1 MAIQTSIDI
10 FADSHSTTTEIENAV
25 IENAV
30 KSMETSSKMI
40 GNIFENKNISIVIE
54 LLYGSPES
62 RIIEKAEQ
70 IQADLVIVGSHGYNR
85 WESLLLGSVSDTLL
99 HHAPCSVLVFMN
111 L

>member
-10 FADSHSTTTEIENAV
+10 FADSHSTATEIENAV
-25 IENAV
+25 IENAI

-85 WESLLLGSVSDTLL
+85 WESLLLGN
-99 HHAPCSVLVFMN
+99 VLGQTHLNFA
-111 L
+111 